1 VRFNRHSERLLE
13 ETDDRMGLG
22 EVLDGEGVGEG
33 FKQWYFV
40 PMASAIWSTRPMDM
54 LDFPAQTFLRFMDN
68 HGLLQIIG
76 HPDWKSV
83 VGGSRNYVNALA
95 GDVSGEI
102 RTGAPVDR
110 VARESGRVVVESAT
124 GESAYDAVVIGTH
137 PGTTLGML
145 GDADDEEREI
155 LSAFKYQSNPTCV
168 HCDERFLPTAKRA
181 HAAWNY
187 FAETG
192 RIDSD
197 HLSVTYY
204 LNKLQRLGTEH
215 PVLVTLNPLV
225 SPAVEDVFFEID
237 YEHPVF
243 DRPAIVA
250 QRRIPDIQGRGGV
263 YYTGAWQ
270 RYGFHED
277 GLWSAVR
284 VAESLGVAV
293 PWKEKAAASAS
304 AQAVASA

>member
-1 VRFNRHSERLLE
+1 
-13 ETDDRMGLG
+13 
-22 EVLDGEGVGEG
+22 
-33 FKQWYFV
+33 
-40 PMASAIWSTRPMDM
+40 M

-68 HGLLQIIG
+68 HGLLQIVG

-83 VGGSRNYVNALA
+83 VGGSRNYVKALA
-95 GDVSGEI
+95 GDVSGDVHLS
-102 RTGAPVDR
+102 APVRR
-110 VARESGRVVVESAT
+110 VRREPGRVVIESDA

-145 GDADDEEREI
+145 DDVDEEEREI
-155 LSAFKYQSNPTCV
+155 LSVFKYQANPTCV
-168 HCDERFLPTAKRA
+168 HGDARFLPTAKRA

-204 LNKLQRLGTEH
+204 LNKLQRLGTDE
-215 PVLVTLNPLV
+215 PVLVTLNPFV
-225 SPAVEDVFFEID
+225 SPAASESFFEID

-243 DRPAIVA
+243 DRPAILA

-284 VAESLGVAV
+284 VAELFDVTV
-293 PWKEKAAASAS
+293 PWKEKVTAPASESAAASA
-304 AQAVASA
+304 